1 MRSTLINGVLSL
13 ISLSLGVT
21 IPRHESQNALA
32 FAYTYGYSLYAY
44 GNVAKPILREV
55 PLKPNVNLPDPEPN
69 EPGGVGVVRPN
80 ADTMYSI
87 LFIDLSSDDIVV
99 NIPEMPQDRYWVF
112 PICTPY
118 GDNLINIGNLGV
130 SKPGE
135 YLIQYDPDNYGLETE
150 NIPDGF
156 AGVIKYPMAYGLVN
170 SRILTDRSEEDVK
183 IVQKLQLGFNVSRTI
198 PRPEPPIAP
207 PLDLTMFTKPEYN
220 DGNISS
226 YHEAVMKVAAALA
239 PYNPPYVAS
248 DRDWVA
254 AELRKAGF
262 NNGTFTQPRGSNL
275 TAAVELANKT
285 SLAFMD
291 KPGVRQD
298 VGNDWFIVSEGYIGK
313 FDSHYE
319 ARYQIATTAYLAL
332 DPSESVYPFHEG
344 DLVVE
349 EGKSILFTFPEPPKI
364 KDGGFWSLTV
374 YGPDQDLVPNDM
386 EKYMVGDRSNLT
398 FPDGTPVAKGD
409 HREFQV
415 LLQASG
421 IEPPT
426 NWTANWLPITP
437 GGATISVTLRWYGAE
452 EYAVNGSYIHPQ
464 ISTIDAM
471 RS

>member
-1 MRSTLINGVLSL
+1 MRLTLLSGVSSL
-13 ISLSLGVT
+13 MSLSLGAS
-21 IPRHESQNALA
+21 IPNVESQNALA
-32 FAYTYGYSLYAY
+32 FAYTYGYSLYAF
-44 GNVAKPILREV
+44 GNVAKPILRDI

-112 PICTPY
+112 PVCTPY

-130 SKPGE
+130 GKPGE
-135 YLIQYDPDNYGLETE
+135 YLIQYDLDSYGLETE

-170 SRILTDRSEEDVK
+170 SRILTD
-183 IVQKLQLGFNVSRTI
+183 Q
-198 PRPEPPIAP
+198 PPIAP
-207 PLDLTMFTKPEYN
+207 PLDLTMFTRPEYN
-220 DGNISS
+220 DGNMST
-226 YHEAVMKVAAALA
+226 YYEAVMKVAAALA
-239 PYNPPYVAS
+239 PYNPPYVVS
-248 DRDWVA
+248 DREWVA
-254 AELRKAGF
+254 EELCKAGF
-262 NNGTFTQPRGSNL
+262 NNGTFTQPCGTNM

-298 VGNDWFIVSEGYIGK
+298 VGNDWFIVCEGFVGK

-319 ARYQIATTAYLAL
+319 ARYQIATTAYLTL
-332 DPSESVYPFHEG
+332 DPSESVYPFHAG
-344 DLVVE
+344 DVVVE
-349 EGKSILFTFPEPPKI
+349 EGKAILFTFPEPPRI

-398 FPDGTPVAKGD
+398 FPDGTPVEKGD
-409 HREFQV
+409 QREFQV
-415 LLQASG
+415 LLQASD
-421 IEPPT
+421 IEPPAH
-426 NWTANWLPITP
+426 WTANWLPITP
-437 GGATISVTLRWYGAE
+437 GGATISVTLRWYGVE
-452 EYAVNGSYIHPQ
+452 EYMINGSYVHPE
-464 ISTIDAM
+464 ISTIDAI
-471 RS
+471 RI

>member
-1 MRSTLINGVLSL
+1 MRLPLTSGVLGL
-13 ISLSLGVT
+13 ISLSLGAT
-21 IPRHESQNALA
+21 IPSHESQNALA
-32 FAYTYGYSLYAY
+32 FAYTYGYGLYAY
-44 GNVAKPILREV
+44 GN
-55 PLKPNVNLPDPEPN
+55 PN
-69 EPGGVGVVRPN
+69 EPGGLGVVRPN

-87 LFIDLSSDDIVV
+87 LFIDLSSDDILV

-118 GDNLINIGNLGV
+118 GDSLINIGNLGV

-135 YLIQYDPDNYGLETE
+135 YLIQYNPDTYGLETE

-156 AGVIKYPMAYGLVN
+156 AGVIKYPMVYGLVN
-170 SRILTDRSEEDVK
+170 SRILTDRSVEDVE
-183 IVQKLQLGFNVSRTI
+183 IVQQLQLGFNVSRTI
-198 PRPEPPIAP
+198 PRPGPPIAP
-207 PLDLTMFTKPEYN
+207 LHHWIWP
-220 DGNISS
+220 S
-226 YHEAVMKVAAALA
+226 VMRVAAALA
-239 PYNPPYVAS
+239 PYNPPYIVS
-248 DRDWVA
+248 DREWVA

-262 NNGTFTQPRGSNL
+262 NNGSFTQPRGSNL

-291 KPGVRQD
+291 KPGVHQD

-319 ARYQIATTAYLAL
+319 ARYQIASTAYLAL
-332 DPSESVYPFHEG
+332 DPSESVYPFHER

-349 EGKSILFTFPEPPKI
+349 EGTSILFTFPEPPRI

-398 FPDGTPVAKGD
+398 FPDGTPVEQRD

-415 LLQASG
+415 LLQASD
-421 IEPPT
+421 IEPPA

-437 GGATISVTLRWYGAE
+437 GGTTISVTLRWYGAE
-452 EYAVNGSYIHPQ
+452 EYMVNGSYIHPQ
-464 ISTIDAM
+464 ISTIDAI